1 MGTDCCAIV
10 HVKSLLTVGG
20 HVFVSRDTSLDDPRC
35 NSIPCERPSGV
46 VCELTVTGGIDR
58 DTIHK
63 LLFAQ
68 RRQVVGDHE
77 SGIFKGIRGRVS
89 HHSALPRYAQELC
102 G

>member
-10 HVKSLLTVGG
+10 QVESLLTVGE

-35 NSIPCERPSGV
+35 NSIHFAKRPSGV
-46 VCELTVTGGIDR
+46 ICELTVTGGIDR

-68 RRQVVGDHE
+68 RRQVVGDPE
-77 SGIFKGIRGRVS
+77 SGIFKVNPWSNFIS
-89 HHSALPRYAQELC
+89 FCIAT
-102 G
+102 